1 MDFEKQISL
10 NASNKTSLWMI
21 LFILAAGSF
30 FSAII
35 PPFQSPDEFDHI
47 SRAYLFS
54 KGTIVLDAPKGKDT
68 GGMIDTGLMAYMS
81 AYEVLPRKRDRKL
94 SADEIYAANRITWKG
109 TKAFRALPGIS
120 YYFPVIYTPQA
131 VGLTLGEKLKLSVDT
146 SYRLARFMALV
157 FVAII
162 LIIAFNIYP
171 VNPLTIALLM
181 IPMSVFQ
188 MSSASQDGISVALGI
203 LAIAT
208 FLRMTT
214 EKQNTSPWLFYI
226 LTFSVALVATSR
238 PFLLPL
244 LILVFAACFYTGDK
258 KSFCVFAAAAF
269 FIIPWLGFTMHT
281 TVDSRFVAG
290 HSTSDA
296 AVFYLQHPLQFFHVL
311 WATLSRADLVNF
323 YGASFLG
330 YLGWL
335 DTPFSPKEYK
345 VFFICIILIGLLS
358 VSAKNF
364 KKDWFS
370 RSLLVFSAL
379 ISILLIFFAIL
390 IKDNQ
395 HPASLIQ
402 GVQGRYFLIPMIM
415 VAYAV
420 SGSLKL
426 YEGIFRKIALC
437 LVIFLGL
444 FTIFSTPKLLIERY
458 YLAPLPLEEISVQY
472 LHSQLNGY
480 R

>member
-214 EKQNTSPWLFYI
+214 ENKIQAPG
-226 LTFSVALVATSR
+226 
-238 PFLLPL
+238 
-244 LILVFAACFYTGDK
+244 CFIY
-258 KSFCVFAAAAF
+258 
-269 FIIPWLGFTMHT
+269 
-281 TVDSRFVAG
+281 
-290 HSTSDA
+290 
-296 AVFYLQHPLQFFHVL
+296 
-311 WATLSRADLVNF
+311 
-323 YGASFLG
+323 
-330 YLGWL
+330 
-335 DTPFSPKEYK
+335 
-345 VFFICIILIGLLS
+345 
-358 VSAKNF
+358 
-364 KKDWFS
+364 
-370 RSLLVFSAL
+370 
-379 ISILLIFFAIL
+379 
-390 IKDNQ
+390 
-395 HPASLIQ
+395 
-402 GVQGRYFLIPMIM
+402 
-415 VAYAV
+415 
-420 SGSLKL
+420 
-426 YEGIFRKIALC
+426 
-437 LVIFLGL
+437 
-444 FTIFSTPKLLIERY
+444 
-458 YLAPLPLEEISVQY
+458 
-472 LHSQLNGY
+472 
-480 R
+480 